1 MRKLEESTFQVKFW
15 DSCTDTKSFLSN
27 SVGVLSI
34 FLLLY
39 ILLSVSTRRVKKNVR
54 I

>member
-15 DSCTDTKSFLSN
+15 DSCTDTKRFLSN
-27 SVGVLSI
+27 DVGVLSI

-39 ILLSVSTRRVKKNVR
+39 ILLSVSTIRIKN
-54 I
+54 IGI